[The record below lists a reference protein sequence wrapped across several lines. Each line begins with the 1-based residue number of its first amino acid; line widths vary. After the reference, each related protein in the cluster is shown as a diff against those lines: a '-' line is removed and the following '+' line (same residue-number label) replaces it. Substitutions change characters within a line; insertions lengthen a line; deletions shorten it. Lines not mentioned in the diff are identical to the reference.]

1 MLQSH
6 QDLPSYRIG
15 TSDPF
20 TRLALLP
27 KIRRRQATHATNNIT
42 HIPCTAHPTFQPST
56 SQSRSTN
63 LPRPHFRNSNTPS
76 SPFHTQT
83 PTRQPPPRMSFLLR
97 RPSPLSTSLRS
108 ATRTFSSTTPSQLAR
123 LTLVGRLGTDPEVSD
138 TKAGSVIKYAVG
150 TSYGP
155 KDNRQ
160 TSWFRVASFAPEGS
174 AQRDYLMGLQKG

>member
-1 MLQSH
+1 
-6 QDLPSYRIG
+6 
-15 TSDPF
+15 
-20 TRLALLP
+20 
-27 KIRRRQATHATNNIT
+27 
-42 HIPCTAHPTFQPST
+42 
-56 SQSRSTN
+56 
-63 LPRPHFRNSNTPS
+63 
-76 SPFHTQT
+76 
-83 PTRQPPPRMSFLLR
+83 MSFLLR
-97 RPSPLSTSLRS
+97 RPTPITLSLRS
-108 ATRTFSSTTPSQLAR
+108 ATRAFSSTTPSQLAR